1 MILLIILLALF
12 WSVVFV
18 FVLSQVIMPMF
29 TNYKFFWIFTY
40 FKLRRKY
47 KQEINE
53 VSKQEMEQELKNSIF
68 KQFNKDGSHE

>member
-29 TNYKFFWIFTY
+29 TNYRFFWIFTY